1 MIKLDKVTKIFGTG
15 STALSDITLEIEPGE
30 FVFLVGPSGSG
41 KSTLMRMLIRETL
54 PTSGSI
60 QVNNIDLVK
69 LPNNKVPHLRRK
81 IGVIFQDLKLLVDRT
96 IYENIVL
103 PLEMSNV
110 PHKEAHAKVLNILE
124 QVGISEHKDKY
135 PVQLSGGE
143 LQRAAIARALIFQ
156 PDLLLADEP
165 TGNLDTATSWEIVK
179 LLQDINK
186 SGTTVIMATHNT
198 DIVNS
203 LLKRVIALEKG
214 SLTKDTKEVKPKH
227 KDESTEKE
235 EKVEKEEK
243 TEKDEKKEAK
253 EHTDEKEKTKDV
265 KEKDEK
271 EKKEAEKGEEKEAEK
286 KTESEKESDK
296 KEKEND
302 K

>member
-143 LQRAAIARALIFQ
+143 LLGACGVARLPRSDFPGALPLLLRQGHPPAVGDHARAGRRPWRAGQ
-156 PDLLLADEP
+156 CRS
-165 TGNLDTATSWEIVK
+165 TG
-179 LLQDINK
+179 
-186 SGTTVIMATHNT
+186 
-198 DIVNS
+198 
-203 LLKRVIALEKG
+203 
-214 SLTKDTKEVKPKH
+214 
-227 KDESTEKE
+227 
-235 EKVEKEEK
+235 
-243 TEKDEKKEAK
+243 
-253 EHTDEKEKTKDV
+253 
-265 KEKDEK
+265 
-271 EKKEAEKGEEKEAEK
+271 
-286 KTESEKESDK
+286 
-296 KEKEND
+296 
-302 K
+302 